1 MVMPRNVS
9 LDRLE
14 EDLRDVTRR
23 RNAMV
28 QRGRLVSVD
37 FDGLATVE
45 LFGRFGQTAMIKA
58 FSMIDEPEDYIGLAV
73 KLFVPSGDIAEGVW
87 ILGVDGAV
95 GRLFDATVLEAVPN
109 MYLEARDRLALP
121 DVDAW
126 TGTAKVFD
134 GQLVI
139 VSYVRLTVASITD
152 GLPVMT
158 FTDNT
163 GEEYHFR
170 QVAHESAVITMR
182 PAQPFRATDDFSM
195 VLSVDRTG
203 LSDGVLEAFYTIEDT
218 PSTQRLQLTTTTGAG
233 LPYMSIHGRFGVT
246 V

>member
-1 MVMPRNVS
+1 MVMPRDYS
-9 LDRLE
+9 LDRTE
-14 EDLRDVTRR
+14 EALRDVTRR

-28 QRGRLVSVD
+28 QRGRLLSVD

-45 LFGRFGQTAMIKA
+45 LFGRFGQTAQIQA
-58 FSMIDEPEDYIGLAV
+58 FSLRDEPEDLIGLTV
-73 KLFVPSGDIAEGVW
+73 SLFVPSGDISDGVW
-87 ILGVDGAV
+87 ILGADGAV
-95 GRLFDATVLEAVPN
+95 GRLFDATVLGAEQGLF
-109 MYLEARDRLALP
+109 LEARDRLLPP

-134 GQLVI
+134 GQLVV
-139 VSYVRLTVASITD
+139 VSYVRLTIQSITS
-152 GLPVMT
+152 GLPVLT
-158 FTDNT
+158 FTDST
-163 GEEYHFR
+163 GGSCHFR

-203 LSDGVLEAFYTIEDT
+203 LSDGVLEAFYTTET
-218 PSTQRLQLTTTTGAG
+218 PPSSQRLRLTTTSGAG
-233 LPYMSIHGRFGVT
+233 LPYMSLHGRYGVT